1 MESLKKNNVSE
12 ESVFEKKRTFFSMDN
27 KDVNLI
33 TASLGLI
40 IYIIIF
46 AILIP
51 YILIRHGMINML
63 AAYFPNLDI
72 LATVLGYRGG
82 PPNDFLNDLWLYLYN
97 PATEKL
103 FGFFSTNLI
112 NYLALLGL
120 TFTVAYSTY
129 KFKSISRGWSRA
141 FFMIILTYLIPGH
154 FIVKAQDSFGDILS
168 STLRTDSLPHY
179 VVVVLF
185 GLLITLGIIGVE
197 DLLIKNF
204 SPIISKIISLVAK
217 EFSFNL

>member
-1 MESLKKNNVSE
+1 
-12 ESVFEKKRTFFSMDN
+12 
-27 KDVNLI
+27 
-33 TASLGLI
+33 
-40 IYIIIF
+40 
-46 AILIP
+46 
-51 YILIRHGMINML
+51 
-63 AAYFPNLDI
+63 
-72 LATVLGYRGG
+72 
-82 PPNDFLNDLWLYLYN
+82 
-97 PATEKL
+97 
-103 FGFFSTNLI
+103 
-112 NYLALLGL
+112 
-120 TFTVAYSTY
+120 
-129 KFKSISRGWSRA
+129 
-141 FFMIILTYLIPGH
+141 MIILTYLIPGH